1 MVKYAENT
9 IAKPEIITERKD
21 IFDFT
26 NRSFEQINHI
36 CKIIADSDFAP
47 KDYRGKP
54 GNVLIAIQMGMEV
67 GLKPMQALQGIAVI
81 NGRPSIWGDA
91 LLALVLSSPVCKGI
105 KEWNEGDDYYCETI
119 REGSKQ
125 SIIRHFSIKKAQ
137 KAGLWGKQ
145 GPWSQYPERMLQMRA
160 RSYALRDAY
169 ADILK
174 GLITAE
180 EAMDLVELK
189 QIPNLNHDQPP
200 ISEKAASITSILVT
214 KPDPEEIKE
223 TAKNEEPDIIETT
236 KEDKEVSVFHKY
248 EDIIKNSAS
257 LEDLITA
264 ANAINSADDLTSEEK
279 QMLRKASN
287 LKKEEF

>member
-54 GNVLIAIQMGMEV
+54 GNVLIAIQMGMEL

-91 LLALVLSSPVCKGI
+91 MLALVQSHHDYEYHDEKIKDGVAYCTIKRKGHP
-105 KEWNEGDDYYCETI
+105 EYTYEFSVEDA
-119 REGSKQ
+119 KQ
-125 SIIRHFSIKKAQ
+125 AELINSTPSWKK
-137 KAGLWGKQ
+137 
-145 GPWSQYPERMLQMRA
+145 YPKRMLQQRA
-160 RSYALRDAY
+160 RGFALRNKFADA
-169 ADILK
+169 LK
-174 GLITAE
+174 GIITAE

-189 QIPNLNHDQPP
+189 KIPNLNHDQPP

-214 KPDPEEIKE
+214 KPDPQEIKE
-223 TAKNEEPDIIETT
+223 TAKNEEPAIIEPP
-236 KEDKEVSVFHKY
+236 KEDEVSVFHKY